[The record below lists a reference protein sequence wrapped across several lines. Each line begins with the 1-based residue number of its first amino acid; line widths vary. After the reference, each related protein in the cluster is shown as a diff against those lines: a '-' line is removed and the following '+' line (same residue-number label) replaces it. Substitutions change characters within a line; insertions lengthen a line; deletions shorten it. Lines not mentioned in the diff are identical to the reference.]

1 MLTECHRKYPGRSLP
16 SFLNGILVIKTF
28 RPTLT
33 KVPLPNNVR
42 KMTTQSFITLVV
54 ENVDVLGSQG
64 EAQFGK
70 PRDVEEEENV
80 KAWVE
85 GLRVPGGAG

>member
-1 MLTECHRKYPGRSLP
+1 
-16 SFLNGILVIKTF
+16 
-28 RPTLT
+28 
-33 KVPLPNNVR
+33 
-42 KMTTQSFITLVV
+42 MTTQSFITLVV